1 MFKSTFGLFGICYL
15 HNFWKS
21 ASSSK
26 WIVAFVNML
35 CKHPKFSISPYSIRS
50 SNFSSHTQAIYL
62 DFLQRC
68 WLSTLK
74 SNCVNL
80 NSSSF
85 HDLTT
90 HSIAA
95 FPASPL
101 LCSYCPYLQRGHPA
115 GLPLSPE
122 VRRFSPLFRWVRGSP
137 GPVDGA
143 EEPLLTEISAHS
155 QPFDP
160 QAGPICAIRLLMI
173 SSTLAHILHINYTF
187 VWNRFLYS

>member
-1 MFKSTFGLFGICYL
+1 MQAIIIKMKLQCVKSRIGLIWNMLSAQVLTICFILRINWYL
-15 HNFWKS
+15 CENT
-21 ASSSK
+21 
-26 WIVAFVNML
+26 L

-50 SNFSSHTQAIYL
+50 SNISSHAQAIYL
-62 DFLQRC
+62 DYLQHF

-101 LCSYCPYLQRGHPA
+101 LCSYCPYLQRGHLA

-122 VRRFSPLFRWVRGSP
+122 VRRFSPLFGWVRGSP

-143 EEPLLTEISAHS
+143 EEPLLTEISA
-155 QPFDP
+155 QFT
-160 QAGPICAIRLLMI
+160 AIW
-173 SSTLAHILHINYTF
+173 SSSKPDMCN
-187 VWNRFLYS
+187 